1 MTGEKHD
8 DRPGRDREAHR
19 CHGAIAL
26 VLCAML
32 AAGVV
37 NGTAQTSGQKSSSPE
52 SSIIDKLQTP
62 QRTEAGIPL
71 SATVDP
77 EKYYVGPSDVLSV
90 NLWIS
95 PPVQYRLEVTPEGTL
110 IVPTVGEIPVS
121 GMLLSRAKEKVLT
134 AVRQRFLS
142 INASVTLV
150 RPRSVIVS
158 VHGTVLHEGDYTMYA
173 TDRADQ
179 VIHEAN
185 KPANAGEDE
194 KIAGVIQL
202 MSLRRVIV
210 RHRDGSQS
218 QVDLVKFLATKEDDL
233 NPYLREGDVILVPRK
248 DITKNVIGVY
258 GEVNLPGRYEHVPGD
273 RLTDALKIGQG
284 LTRAAN
290 ADSAEFSRL
299 SNDGRSLQRNTVNL
313 TTLVAGSPEDVTLA
327 PGDRLVVRSRNEQRA
342 DYRVRIEGEVL
353 FPGVYPITRD
363 RTKISEVIREAGGF
377 TEFAAMSSAELNRRS
392 VQPNE
397 VELDRLMSLRGGVS
411 QEDSLD
417 YIHETELRLKKEI
430 VNVDFASLFTGGDS
444 TQDVYLQD
452 EDVIRIPSVKRT
464 IYVFGQIVSP
474 GHIPYVPGEGPAY
487 YVKKAGGFTDRAR
500 PDDLKIIKSKTK
512 QWLAGDETEM
522 EEGDYIWVPKEPDY
536 TFSYYMTTASQAA
549 TVLSVIIGMAAVIIS
564 LSN

>member
-1 MTGEKHD
+1 
-8 DRPGRDREAHR
+8 
-19 CHGAIAL
+19 
-26 VLCAML
+26 ML

-62 QRTEAGIPL
+62 QRTEAGIAL

-121 GMLLSRAKEKVLT
+121 GMLLSRAKEKVLA
-134 AVRQRFLS
+134 AVRQTVSLDQRLRHP
-142 INASVTLV
+142 
-150 RPRSVIVS
+150 RPAPFGHRLGPRDSPARR
-158 VHGTVLHEGDYTMYA
+158 GLHDVCDRQGGPGDPRRPTSPPIPTKY
-173 TDRADQ
+173 
-179 VIHEAN
+179 
-185 KPANAGEDE
+185 E
-194 KIAGVIQL
+194 KAAEVIQQ
-202 MSLRRVIV
+202 MSLRRVII
-210 RHRDGSQS
+210 RHRDGSES

-299 SNDGRSLQRNTVNL
+299 SDDGRSLQRNTVNL
-313 TTLVAGSPEDVTLA
+313 TTLVAGSAEDVTLA

-353 FPGVYPITRD
+353 FPGIYPITRD

-377 TEFAAMSSAELNRRS
+377 TEFAALSSAELNRRS

-512 QWLAGDETEM
+512 QWLAADETEM